1 MILLACPS
9 CARQYDVTHM
19 EPEDKVRCLCDEI
32 FYVGLHKELAAQA
45 MICSNCGGAVRN
57 VDEAC
62 AFCEAALTEES
73 RAQTTLCPKC
83 FARLGD
89 DSLHCNQCGVTIQP
103 QALTPLP
110 DKSCPRCDGELRI
123 RMIDPTD
130 AIECSKCGG
139 LWLEPRVFEHA
150 CHVAES
156 TPDLRYFEKSDVSFD
171 SGVEKR
177 AYIPCLRCDQLMQ
190 RRLYRHNERAT
201 GVVVDWCRHHGV
213 WLDHREMET
222 IVSFIRT
229 GGARTGSIKASPT
242 DIRAAVQS
250 PSMSIHPPPSRA
262 SVMVG
267 GVLGF
272 LGELMGAS
280 LWD

>member
-19 EPEDKVRCLCDEI
+19 EPEDKVRCMCDGI
-32 FYVGLHKELAAQA
+32 FYVGLHRELAAQA
-45 MICSNCGGAVRN
+45 MVCSNCGGAVRN
-57 VDEAC
+57 VDEEC
-62 AFCEAALTEES
+62 AYCAAGLTEES
-73 RAQTTLCPKC
+73 RTQTTLCPKC

-89 DSLHCNQCGVTIQP
+89 DSRHCNQCGVTIQA

-110 DKSCPRCDGELRI
+110 DKDCPRCKGELRI

-130 AIECSKCGG
+130 AIECAQCGG
-139 LWLEPRVFEHA
+139 LWLEPRVFDHA

-156 TPDLRYFEKSDVSFD
+156 SPDLRFVASDDTQFE
-171 SGVEKR
+171 GAGQTR

-190 RRLYRHNERAT
+190 RRLYRHNERPT
-201 GVVVDWCRHHGV
+201 GVVIDWCRSHGV

-222 IVSFIRT
+222 IVAFIRT
-229 GGARTGSIKASPT
+229 GGARTGAVQPALKDVRSVIQRPSISLTPPLSPA
-242 DIRAAVQS
+242 AAV
-250 PSMSIHPPPSRA
+250 
-262 SVMVG
+262 VG
-267 GVLGF
+267 GVLDF
-272 LGELMGAS
+272 LGELLGTS